1 MIDSSTFPRRP
12 APLEEIFVL
21 LFLVLCLVANAAG
34 CGAGAIGTQAD
45 MVAFGGIA
53 LAEADQVLVTARAAD
68 LDRVVDA
75 ARADCADGDCD
86 REAYRARLAAEEARW
101 APAMA
106 CRAPAV
112 EALRAWLDGLDTA
125 SRASENVA
133 ALLMARLAA
142 RFTVA
147 YSVLAQCV
155 DAVQGPGIPDLPPP
169 LRPEAPR

>member
-1 MIDSSTFPRRP
+1 MTDARFVRP
-12 APLEEIFVL
+12 PPPVGE
-21 LFLVLCLVANAAG
+21 FLVLLAIVIVIVLNSAG

-68 LDRVVDA
+68 LDGIVDA

-101 APAMA
+101 EPAMA

-155 DAVQGPGIPDLPPP
+155 DAVQGPSIPDLLPP
-169 LRPEAPR
+169 LRPEAP